1 MVCNACGHENLA
13 GARFCQACGAPLSSV
28 PHDAETRKVVTVLF
42 TDVAGSTALGERLD
56 PELLRRVMF
65 RYFDAVQAVLERHGG
80 TVEKFIGDAVMAVFG
95 IPSVREDDA
104 LRAVRAAWE
113 LGEQLEALNAELEP
127 EHGVR
132 IVTRTGVN
140 TGEVIVGGGGDQKL
154 ATGDAVNV
162 AARLEQA
169 ATPGEVLLGE
179 PTYAAVCDAV
189 VAEATAPVA
198 AKGKSEPLTAHRLLG
213 LRPDVPAF
221 ARPIST
227 PFVGRRREL
236 EDMRAAFAAAVREC
250 SCALATIVGTPG
262 IGKSRLARELI
273 RSLETE
279 ARIVVGRCI
288 AYGQGITYLPLAD
301 VVRDV
306 AGEHPE
312 AELARLLTRVERG
325 SVAARLIAG
334 AVGAHEEA
342 GSPEETAWAFRRLF
356 ETLAAS
362 RPLVVVVDDIHWAE
376 PALLDLLEYVVG
388 FSSGAPILVVCLAR
402 PDLFDVR
409 ASWAAPRQRA
419 TLVSL
424 DPLGR
429 AESDELIEGLLREK
443 DVAEQVRR
451 RIVETA
457 EGNPLFVEQMLAM
470 LANDP
475 DATEDVV
482 PPTIQT
488 LLAARI
494 DRLEAEERDVVQR
507 ASVEGR
513 LFHRGAVSAL
523 LQDGAGLGGT
533 LLTLARKEFVSP
545 DRSLFPGDDG
555 FRFNHVL
562 IRDVAYASM
571 PKELRAELH
580 ARLAA
585 WLARRAEPQLTGHDQ
600 IVGYH
605 LEQAYRY
612 RSELGR
618 VDDET
623 RALALE
629 GGRLLRGAG
638 RRALD
643 RQEPAAAASLLDRAA
658 RLLAVEPEE
667 RATLLPEL
675 GLALRVSGS
684 LDAAEQAV
692 AEAIE
697 QAQQGSDELTE
708 ARAQVEQARLRFMRT
723 QPEPDYLRATAN
735 RAIAVFERI
744 GDQID
749 LADAWQLMGVAEL
762 AARDRGAQL
771 AALQTARKFAIA
783 SGDVRREIEAWNEVG
798 GSMIFGRT
806 PLSEALEFVEEELAW
821 ARERGL
827 AAVEADALL
836 AGPYIHA
843 RLGDFGK
850 ARDYLERS
858 KAICRELGIAYGL
871 AEAHMAGGQ
880 LEMLADDPAA
890 AEHELR
896 EAIRLAIEMGAARYV
911 ALYRVRIAHA
921 LIAQGRYEDAAP
933 ELEQATDLYGGTVS
947 WRMAR
952 ARVLAARGE
961 TEAAV
966 HLASE
971 AAQEIEG
978 DDDLTTNAETL
989 IDLAEVRRAASDG
1002 PGAANALAD
1011 ALALHQEKGNV
1022 VAAERCRKRLIDIGS
1037 DRETRQRALDGQK
1050 SH

>member
-1 MVCNACGHENLA
+1 MCSACGSENLA
-13 GARFCQACGAPLSSV
+13 GARFCHACAAPLTAVSDYV
-28 PHDAETRKVVTVLF
+28 EERKVVTVLF

-56 PELLRRVMF
+56 PELLRRVMW

-104 LRAVRAAWE
+104 LRAVRAALE
-113 LGEQLEALNAELEP
+113 LGQRLAALNAELEP

-132 IVTRTGVN
+132 ILTRTGIN
-140 TGEVIVGGGGDQKL
+140 TGEVIVGGGVGDQKL

-169 ATPGEVLLGE
+169 AVPGEVLLGE
-179 PTYAAVCDAV
+179 PTYAAVRDAV
-189 VAEATAPVA
+189 VAEATAPVG
-198 AKGKSEPLTAHRLLG
+198 AKGKSEPLAPRRLLG

-227 PFVGRRREL
+227 PFVGRRHEL
-236 EDMRAAFAAAVREC
+236 EDLRAAFDATVREC

-273 RSLETE
+273 GSLETE
-279 ARIVVGRCI
+279 ARIVVGRCV

-306 AGEHPE
+306 AGEDPE
-312 AELARLLTRVERG
+312 AELVRILTPVERG
-325 SVAARLIAG
+325 NVAARLIAG

-356 ETLAAS
+356 ETLAAN

-376 PALLDLLEYVVG
+376 PALLDLLEYVVA
-388 FSSGAPILVVCLAR
+388 FSSGAPILMVCLAR

-409 ASWAAPRQRA
+409 ASWSAPRQRS

-429 AESDELIEGLLREK
+429 AESDELIEGLLRDQ

-470 LANDP
+470 LFDDP
-475 DATEDVV
+475 DASEDAV
-482 PPTIQT
+482 PPTIQA

-494 DRLEAEERDVVQR
+494 DRLEADERAVIQR

-513 LFHRGAVSAL
+513 LFHRGAVSSL

-533 LLTLARKEFVSP
+533 LLTLARKEFVRP

-562 IRDVAYASM
+562 IRDVAYGSM

-580 ARLAA
+580 GRLAA
-585 WLARRAEPQLTGHDQ
+585 WLTRRADAQLTGHDE

-605 LEQAYRY
+605 LEQAYCY

-618 VDDET
+618 SDADT
-623 RALALE
+623 RALAVE
-629 GGRLLRGAG
+629 GGRLLRSAG

-658 RLLAVEPEE
+658 HLLTVERGE
-667 RATLLPEL
+667 RAALLPEL
-675 GLALRVSGS
+675 GRALRESGS
-684 LDAAEQAV
+684 LDAAEEAV
-692 AEAIE
+692 VEAIE
-697 QAQQGSDELTE
+697 QARQAGDELTK

-723 QPEPDYLRATAN
+723 QPEPDYLRATAS
-735 RAIAVFERI
+735 RAITVFERI
-744 GDQID
+744 GDETD

-771 AALQTARKFAIA
+771 IALRTARKYAIA
-783 SGDVRREIEAWNEVG
+783 SGDVRRQIDAWNEVG
-798 GSMIFGRT
+798 GAMMFGRT
-806 PLSEALEFVEEELAW
+806 PLSEVLEFTEEELAW

-836 AGPYIHA
+836 AGPYIQA
-843 RLGDFGK
+843 RLGDFDK

-880 LEMLADDPAA
+880 LEMLAEDPAA
-890 AEHELR
+890 AERELR
-896 EAIRLAIEMGAARYV
+896 EAIRLAIEMGASRYA
-911 ALYRVRIAHA
+911 ALYRVQIAHV
-921 LIAQGRYEDAAP
+921 LIAQGRYGDAAR
-933 ELEQATDLYGGTVS
+933 ELEQAADTHGGTVS
-947 WRMAR
+947 WKTAR

-961 TEAAV
+961 IEAAAD
-966 HLASE
+966 LANE
-971 AAQEIEG
+971 AAQEIAG
-978 DDDLTTNAETL
+978 NDDLTTNAETL
-989 IDLAEVRRAASDG
+989 IDLAEVRRAAGDG
-1002 PGAANALAD
+1002 PGAASALAE
-1011 ALALHQEKGNV
+1011 AIALHAEKGNV
-1022 VAAERCRKRLIDIGS
+1022 VAAARCRERLIDLGS
-1037 DRETRQRALDGQK
+1037 AAWGSTSDVGEPGRA
-1050 SH
+1050 